1 VETYKLNLPT
11 YIKDFSQENY
21 HEELNQTLQG
31 GVSDNGFVIPSVTN
45 AQLTINNW
53 IAPDGTITTL
63 ALGMPDGTLWY
74 VSDGAPADFVVK
86 RSGVLRRVSTTA
98 YP

>member
-1 VETYKLNLPT
+1 MNLPT
-11 YIKDFSQENY
+11 YIKNANQENY

-31 GVSDNGFVIPSVTN
+31 GVSDNGYTVPQVTN
-45 AQLTINNW
+45 AQLTVDPW

-63 ALGMPDGTLWY
+63 ALGMPNGTLWY
-74 VSDGAPADFVVK
+74 VTDGAPADLVVK
-86 RSGVLRRVSTTA
+86 RSGVLRRVSTAA